1 MDVLRVLVVDDELG
15 MRVGAARVLERLRLH
30 LPELDQHETSFV
42 ATQAESGEQALNI
55 MAQSSPDILLLDYK
69 LPGISGLDVLAEI
82 SSRSYDVL
90 TIMITAYATLDTA
103 IVATQRGAFD
113 FLAKPFTP
121 DELRTTVLKAAKHVV
136 LNRHARQHADEKRRL
151 RFEFISVL
159 AHELKAPL
167 AAVEGYIMAMQDRS
181 LGDELPS
188 YLPML
193 DASLVRLHGMRK
205 LVTDLLDMTRLE
217 SGQRKRE
224 LEKLDI
230 VEVAKAAI
238 ETVSSEA
245 QSRLVSITLQSQTPV
260 YITADRYEIE
270 LVLLNLLTNAIKYN
284 RKNGKVEIFVETK
297 NQKIIIK
304 ITDTGI
310 GMNTEEVARIF
321 KEFVRI
327 RNNKTRLIPG
337 SGLGLATVRKVAMLY
352 GGNATVKS
360 EPDKGTTVEVI
371 LNSK

>member
-1 MDVLRVLVVDDELG
+1 MLRVLVVDDELG